1 MPRWK
6 AAAVHLSIS
15 TAIGL
20 VAAALIFG
28 LWYPPPYSHAAG
40 ADELVLLL
48 LGVDVVLGP
57 LLTFVVFRSGK
68 KSLKFDLTVIALLQA
83 CAFFYGASVVV
94 RARPAFVVAAIDR
107 FVLVA
112 ATDLDR
118 ADLAKAKP
126 GFDRIPW
133 TGPRLVGAALP
144 DDPDE
149 RTDLMFS
156 SMGGK
161 DLEKH
166 PQYYVDYDQIA
177 THLLTRAKPLE
188 TLRNAHPEAMPL
200 LDGWLRRH
208 QRDAASVVCLPI
220 VARTEVTMLLDR
232 TTGQPLDALPID
244 PW

>member
-1 MPRWK
+1 MSRWK
-6 AAAVHLSIS
+6 AATIHLSIS
-15 TAIGL
+15 IAIG
-20 VAAALIFG
+20 VAAALLIFG
-28 LWYPPPYSHAAG
+28 LWYPPPYSQATG
-40 ADELVLLL
+40 APELVLLL

-57 LLTFVVFRSGK
+57 LLTFVVFKSGK
-68 KSLKFDLTVIALLQA
+68 KGMTFDLTVIALLQA

-94 RARPAFVVAAIDR
+94 RARPAFIVAAIDR
-107 FVLVA
+107 FTLVA
-112 ATDLDR
+112 ANDLDR
-118 ADLAKAKP
+118 ADLAKGNP

-144 DDPDE
+144 DDPNE

-161 DLEKH
+161 DLEKR

-177 THLLTRAKPLE
+177 PHLLSRAQPLE
-188 TLRNAHPEAMPL
+188 TLRKAHPEAAPL
-200 LDGWLRRH
+200 LDAWLRKH

-232 TTGQPLDALPID
+232 STGQPLDALPID